1 MKGLGWACPCSE
13 VGVGPSPDAA
23 AYGRAGRPRSMRV
36 LCAML
41 VASSMFAPA
50 AMAAA
55 PRASMPAIERQV
67 MCVTC
72 KIPLNV
78 AESPQSQ
85 RERAYIR
92 GLIAEGKDEKQIKS
106 ELVSQYGESVLALPS
121 AKGFDLAAYLVPAA
135 VVLALIGTLALL
147 LPSWRRHARAQS
159 ADSPSAPQLSAGDSA
174 RLDADLERFD

>member
-1 MKGLGWACPCSE
+1 MRIFVACRWLK
-13 VGVGPSPDAA
+13 VGRGPSPVSRLTDHSAWLAA
-23 AYGRAGRPRSMRV
+23 T
-36 LCAML
+36 LML
-41 VASSMFAPA
+41 VAALWASPLVGSSALA
-50 AMAAA
+50 AT
-55 PRASMPAIERQV
+55 PRTSMPAIERQV

-92 GLIAEGKDEKQIKS
+92 GLIAEGKTEGQIKS
-106 ELVSQYGESVLALPS
+106 ELIAQYGPSVLALPS

-135 VVLALIGTLALL
+135 VVLALIGLLALL
-147 LPSWRRHARAQS
+147 LPSWRRHARAQAAAG
-159 ADSPSAPQLSAGDSA
+159 ADSPKLSAGDAA